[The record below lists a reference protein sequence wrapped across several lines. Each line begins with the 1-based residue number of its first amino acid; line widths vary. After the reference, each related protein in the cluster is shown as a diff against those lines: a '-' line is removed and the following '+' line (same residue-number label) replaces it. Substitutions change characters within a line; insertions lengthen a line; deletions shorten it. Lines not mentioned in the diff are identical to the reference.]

1 MNAQPGTPCYRDED
15 PEWQHFDTQ
24 ASVSLKMILANVFN
38 IHTTHGAFVKQ
49 IFKCQTI
56 SGKEGGV
63 DAVSALPIATELNL
77 VLYFQVRGFA

>member
-38 IHTTHGAFVKQ
+38 NTWRFRETNFQ
-49 IFKCQTI
+49 MSNNFR
-56 SGKEGGV
+56 EGGGE

-77 VLYFQVRGFA
+77 MLYFQVRGVA

>member
-24 ASVSLKMILANVFN
+24 AASVSLKMILANVFN

-56 SGKEGGV
+56 SGKEGEKMQL
-63 DAVSALPIATELNL
+63 ARYLLLPS
-77 VLYFQVRGFA
+77 